1 MADIQFQDIGNQ
13 KKIRSMEPHLLK
25 KGSTTTRCN
34 LCSIM
39 LKAGDSNTKSDQS
52 FEIWKAQNP

>member
-52 FEIWKAQNP
+52 FEI